1 MFLPI
6 FVFGIKWIF
15 FTVRKNLH
23 EFATEQEAKESLIY
37 NYPVT
42 YTALQNSTS
51 FQQCYMFKK
60 SDRDHLIIDNNM

>member
-15 FTVRKNLH
+15 FTARKNLH
-23 EFATEQEAKESLIY
+23 EFATEQKAKQSLIY

-42 YTALQNSTS
+42 YTALQNST

-60 SDRDHLIIDNNM
+60 SDRDDLIIDNNM